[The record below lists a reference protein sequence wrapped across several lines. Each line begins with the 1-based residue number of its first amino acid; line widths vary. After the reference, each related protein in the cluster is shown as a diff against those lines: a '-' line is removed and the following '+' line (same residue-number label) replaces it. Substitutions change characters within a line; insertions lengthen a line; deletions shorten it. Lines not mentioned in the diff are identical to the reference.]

1 LNRQRNPGRLRALRG
16 LIVATIVCSALAWQ
30 PASVIAARPG
40 SNAPESA
47 AVLGV
52 RAAADSSS
60 LRGRTYVALGDSIS
74 EGKYAVAADRI
85 FPALVAN
92 QLGMRLDLYARSG
105 ARAAWALPQLAAVEA
120 AQPALVT
127 IELGT
132 NDVGFN
138 TPLDAFGQQYEA
150 IVSAVATPATRVLC
164 IGSWLPSDAIDG
176 IIRSTCERHGGIF
189 ASLSGFYAVDA
200 FHAPH
205 GAPVFLGSS
214 DWFHPGDQGHAA
226 IAAIVLA
233 SLPGYRDDD
242 SIAPQAAQP
251 AALRAP
257 S

>member
-1 LNRQRNPGRLRALRG
+1 MNRQRNPGRLRALRG
-16 LIVATIVCSALAWQ
+16 LIVATIACSALAWQ

-105 ARAAWALPQLAAVEA
+105 ARAAWALPQLVAVEA

-242 SIAPQAAQP
+242 SIASQAAQP

>member
-1 LNRQRNPGRLRALRG
+1 MNRQRNPGRLRALRG